1 MEEKIILLEM
11 YNRDDIRQLWENSF
25 DNSEKIQ
32 HINQYAPYAVT
43 SLAILQQFLLN
54 TPNYKIWLIKRTEE
68 QDIIGFI
75 IHGDYF
81 PDLPNNF
88 GITIG
93 LPYIGRGYGTE
104 SIYKLCDILRETG
117 LTEFY
122 GHCLANNEA
131 IISLMLKCGFENMG
145 HVQNMMFHGQ
155 RVLKF
160 RKSL

>member
-1 MEEKIILLEM
+1 MM
-11 YNRDDIRQLWENSF
+11 
-25 DNSEKIQ
+25 
-32 HINQYAPYAVT
+32 
-43 SLAILQQFLLN
+43 QQFLMN
-54 TPNYKIWLIKRTEE
+54 PPNYKIWLIKRTQE

-81 PDLPNNF
+81 PGLPNNF

-104 SIYKLCDILRETG
+104 SISKLCDKLRENG
-117 LTEFY
+117 LKEFN
-122 GHCLANNEA
+122 GHCLENNA
-131 IISLMLKCGFENMG
+131 GIISLMLKCGFENMG